1 MNLQTEDRIGNI
13 PGRSCLSKIA
23 RRVLFL
29 NMFCNPVILLIYF
42 IFCRTLYRFCMYGGV
57 KKRGSVLIICL
68 MLFVVYCI
76 SFFVEASKITI
87 IEGIPENI
95 SIVRNYGF
103 YKHFFYA
110 FVKGHQFYIKD
121 CEEEEKD
128 YLKIKCLQLPRYKAS
143 FWKVP
148 VLIILVLI
156 TGMTVIGVV
165 KSATGLNGKLAWYL
179 YKLQHPPI
187 VQDISRLRN

>member
-1 MNLQTEDRIGNI
+1 MNQQMGDKTGNI
-13 PGRSCLSKIA
+13 PDKLYFSKIA

-29 NMFCNPVILLIYF
+29 NMLCNPVFMLVYF

-68 MLFVVYCI
+68 TLFVVYWI
-76 SFFVEASKITI
+76 SFLVEASKITI

-121 CEEEEKD
+121 CKEEEKD

-179 YKLQHPPI
+179 FKLRHSPI
-187 VQDISRLRN
+187 IRK